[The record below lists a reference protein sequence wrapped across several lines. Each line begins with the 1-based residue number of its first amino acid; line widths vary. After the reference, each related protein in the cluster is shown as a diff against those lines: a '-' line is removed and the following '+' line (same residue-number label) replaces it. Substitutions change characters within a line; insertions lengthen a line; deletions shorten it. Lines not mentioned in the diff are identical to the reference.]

1 MASGPCQ
8 LCGRDTA
15 LTRHHLVPQSR
26 HGKTRW
32 NRDRYSREQ
41 LKHDLI
47 LLLCSACHR
56 QIHATL
62 SEKELERDYPTPE
75 RLRDHPELARFVA
88 WIRTKPPGFRP
99 PVSQSHRRRRA
110 GRTVMAA
117 N

>member
-1 MASGPCQ
+1 MACGPCQ
-8 LCGRDTA
+8 LCGLDTP

-32 NRDRYSREQ
+32 NRQRYSREE

-47 LLLCSACHR
+47 LMLCSACHR
-56 QIHATL
+56 QVHATL

-75 RLRDHPELARFVA
+75 RLREHPDVARFVA

-99 PVSQSHRRRRA
+99 PVSRSHRRRERVVA
-110 GRTVMAA
+110 VTG
-117 N
+117 